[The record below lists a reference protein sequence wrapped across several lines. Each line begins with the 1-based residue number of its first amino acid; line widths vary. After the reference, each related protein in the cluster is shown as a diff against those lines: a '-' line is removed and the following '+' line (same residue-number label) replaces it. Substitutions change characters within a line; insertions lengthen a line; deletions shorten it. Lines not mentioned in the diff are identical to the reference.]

1 MRKLGIRIGYGL
13 GRFLSRGYMSRLSV
27 LLTDIFLSGLSY
39 FLSFFLFWQ
48 FVRKTPLF
56 AHLPSLM
63 LVVMAV
69 KGLWF
74 YVFKTFNGVVRF
86 AGEKDALRI
95 MAANLVALMTL
106 LLANNL
112 LVEPVLGY
120 RGPNTVLI
128 FDFLVS
134 GFFLIGYRLFIRL
147 LVDKSRTGF
156 GLKVPILIFGAGQ
169 SGYLTK
175 RAIEKDPQM
184 RYRIVAYVDDNPA
197 LHRKFV
203 DGVPVYHTATH
214 LEKLIKNND
223 IRQVIIAVQSLS
235 EARKRE
241 VIEKCLALNVK
252 VLQVPPVRHWIHSEL
267 RVSKLK
273 DVRLEDLL
281 GRDPIVIDTEAISR
295 QLRGRR
301 VLITGA
307 AGSIGS
313 EIARQVAGFEPA
325 DLIILDNAETP
336 LVEIHLELSEN
347 HPDQSIQAFVGDI
360 TDKRRMEYVF
370 DHFRPEVVFHAAAYK
385 HVPIMEL
392 NPSEA
397 VRVNVMGTKIL
408 ADLSVKYGVEK
419 FVMIST
425 DKAVNPTSVMG
436 ASKRIAEIYTQSLFR
451 QIQRS
456 DKHHTRF
463 VTTRFGN
470 VLGSNGSVIPRFRK
484 QIENG
489 GPVTVTHPEIT
500 RYFMTIPEACRLV
513 LEAGVMGEG
522 GEIFLFDMGEKVR
535 ILDLAEKMIKLSGKK
550 PYEEIDI
557 VFTGLRPGEKLTEE
571 LLNDTEKTLP
581 THHKKIMKAR
591 VAEYNFD
598 DVRVKL
604 EALSKALHDGD
615 DMALVSVMKELVPEY
630 ISNNSVFSVLDKI
643 PVGSD
648 ISGEGV

>member
-13 GRFLSRGYMSRLSV
+13 GRFLSRGYMSRLTV

-48 FVRKTPLF
+48 FVRKTPLL
-56 AHLPSLM
+56 AHLPTLI
-63 LVVMAV
+63 LIVMPI
-69 KGLWF
+69 KGMWL
-74 YVFKTFNGVVRF
+74 YIFKTFNGVVRF

-95 MAANLVALMTL
+95 MGANLIALMTL

-112 LVEPVLGY
+112 ITEALLGY

-134 GFFLIGYRLFIRL
+134 SSFLIGYRLFIRL
-147 LVDKSRTGF
+147 LADKSRTGF
-156 GLKVPILIFGAGQ
+156 GLKVPTLIFGAGQ

-197 LHRKFV
+197 LHKKFV
-203 DGVPVYHTATH
+203 DGVPVYYTVSH

-223 IRQVIIAVQSLS
+223 IRQIIIAVQTLS
-235 EARKRE
+235 EARKKE
-241 VIEKCLALNVK
+241 FIEQCLALNVK

-281 GRDPIVIDTEAISR
+281 GRDPIVIDTAAISR
-295 QLRGRR
+295 QLKGRR

-325 DLIILDNAETP
+325 DLILLDNAETP
-336 LVEIHLELSEN
+336 LVDIHLELSEQN
-347 HPDQSIQAFVGDI
+347 SDLSLHAFVGDI

-370 DHFRPEVVFHAAAYK
+370 EHFRPEVVFHAAAYK

-436 ASKRIAEIYTQSLFR
+436 ASKRIAEIYTQSLYR
-451 QIQRS
+451 QALVN
-456 DKHHTRF
+456 KEHHTRF

-489 GPVTVTHPEIT
+489 GPVTVTHPDVT

-535 ILDLAEKMIKLSGKK
+535 ILELAEKMIKLSGKK

-571 LLNDTEKTLP
+571 LLCDTEKTLP

-591 VAEYNFD
+591 VAEYNFE
-598 DVRVKL
+598 DVCVKMD
-604 EALSKALHDGD
+604 ALSKALKAGD
-615 DMALVSVMKELVPEY
+615 DMALVSVMKEMVPEY
-630 ISNNSVFSVLDKI
+630 ISNNSVFSALDKV

-648 ISGEGV
+648 ISGEGI